1 MVTSVD
7 VTHKKE
13 TRKMSILRKNI
24 SNKAVTIA
32 IAALLI
38 ISMGTSVVLIPSASA
53 HTPSWQIPTTAYI
66 AAEPNPVG
74 VGQQIVIYFWINL
87 IFGSQSTG
95 VTGAAQLT
103 NNFRFHNY
111 NLTIVSPSGNTTTKI
126 FDVITDPTS
135 SQYTYFTPTEIGNY
149 ALIFTFPGQN
159 YTQYNYEPNSPF
171 VNDTYLPSTKTTIL
185 VVQQDPIP
193 AAAGSPPLPTEYWA
207 RPIYGENTDWWQ
219 ISSNWLGT
227 GSPVSSAT
235 GSGYISAFSFAP
247 GFGWGSVIERYPG
260 DAVGPLTGHVMWT
273 RSLENGGV
281 VGGNNVFGDLGAS
294 DKGIT
299 WFEGSAYE
307 QRYVN
312 PIIVNGIIYYT
323 EPVTFTGT
331 NAGPTVAQDLRTGKI
346 LWKTTQIPSL
356 SFAYIYNL
364 WNPDQHGVY
373 PAILF
378 TSNFARAFDAYT
390 GLPLFNVTGVP
401 TGFPAQGPAGEQL
414 RYVIANAGNSTNPQW
429 YLSEWNSSRLWAN
442 IRNPFSSGPG
452 VSDITAPTL
461 YNMSFTNGTAL
472 TTAQAQQ
479 ANIQQPSIGA
489 VAGRDINQPATS
501 YYTVYGNVL
510 NSSSSLYAYDWN
522 YSTPAFN
529 NANVTTTPTALLAT
543 GNVELFMTGSY
554 PALPQPFYTTSW
566 TPYTYYAININAS
579 RGTIGSL
586 LWTKTLQQ
594 PPQNRTVFYAGVD
607 PTAPDGLGNLGV
619 FAEVWK
625 ETSQFV
631 GYSLTTGQQIW
642 GPTEPQVDIDYYG
655 QPGPAQPDAQEAYG
669 MLYSSSFGGIL
680 YAYDMTTGKIEWTYG
695 NGGEGNTTR
704 SLSSPYGAYP
714 TFINAVGNGV
724 IYLVTTEHTATN
736 PIYKGALARAVNATT
751 GQEIWTLSSYTT
763 EFVSMSYAIA
773 DGYATWFNSYDNQ
786 IYSVGR
792 GPSVTTVTAPDAGLA
807 FGQSVVIK
815 GTVIDTSA
823 GTQQDVQKVKF
834 PNGVPVASDSIMKD
848 WMGYI
853 YQQKP
858 LPTNFAGVP
867 VTIDVLDSNG
877 NYRNIGTAISTS
889 SGTYSLSWVP
899 DIPGSYTV
907 IATFHGNNAYFG
919 SYSQTAFNAMEA
931 HPTTAPTAAPPSNLA
946 TTTDLLMYL
955 AIGVIAIIIAI
966 AIVGLLLYRK
976 HP

>member
-1 MVTSVD
+1 VT
-7 VTHKKE
+7 TEKE
-13 TRKMSILRKNI
+13 IRKMSILKMEISKN
-24 SNKAVTIA
+24 KTAAIA
-32 IAALLI
+32 IATLLI

-74 VGQQIVIYFWINL
+74 VNQQILIYFWINL
-87 IFGSQSTG
+87 IFGGQSTS
-95 VTGAAQLT
+95 TNGAAQLT
-103 NNFRFHNY
+103 NNYRFHNY
-111 NLTIVSPSGNTTTKI
+111 NLTIVSPNGTATTTI
-126 FDVITDPTS
+126 FDVNSDPTS
-135 SQYTYFTPTEIGNY
+135 SHYTSFTPAEVGTY
-149 ALIFTFPGQN
+149 TLIFTFPGQN
-159 YTQYNYEPNSPF
+159 YTQYNYDPSSPF
-171 VNDTYLPSTKTTIL
+171 VGDTYLPSTKTSTLI
-185 VVQQDPIP
+185 VQQEPLP
-193 AAAGSPPLPTEYWA
+193 SPQGSPPLPTDYWT
-207 RPIYGENTDWWQ
+207 RPIYGENTDWWL

-247 GFGWGSVIERYPG
+247 GFGWGSDIERYPG

-273 RSLENGGV
+273 HPLENGGV
-281 VGGNNVFGDLGAS
+281 VGGNNVFGDIGAS

-331 NAGPTVAQDLRTGKI
+331 TAGPTVAQDLRTGKI
-346 LWKTTQIPSL
+346 IWKTTQIPAL
-356 SFAYIYNL
+356 SFAYTYNL

-378 TSNFARAFDAYT
+378 TNNFARAFDAYT

-414 RYVIANAGNSTNPQW
+414 RYNIARQSTTW

-442 IRNPFSSGPG
+442 VNDPFLPPNSAN
-452 VSDITAPTL
+452 ILAPTL

-472 TTAQAQQ
+472 TAAQAQQ
-479 ANIQQPSIGA
+479 ATITQPAIGA
-489 VAGRDINQPATS
+489 TAGKNIDQPATS
-501 YYTVYGNVL
+501 NYLVYANVVNP
-510 NSSSSLYAYDWN
+510 NSTLYSYDWN
-522 YSTPAFN
+522 YSIPAFN
-529 NANVTTTPTALLAT
+529 AMTVAPTELLAT
-543 GNVELFMTGSY
+543 GNVLLFMTGIY
-554 PALPQPFYTTSW
+554 PALPQPFYTSSW
-566 TPYTYYAININAS
+566 APYTYYAININAS

-594 PPQNRTVFYAGVD
+594 PPENRTVFYAGVD

-625 ETSQFV
+625 ETSQFI
-631 GYSLTTGQQIW
+631 GYSLTTGDQIW

-680 YAYDMTTGKIEWTYG
+680 YAYNMTTGKIEWTYG
-695 NGGEGNTTR
+695 NGGEGNSTR
-704 SLSSPYGAYP
+704 SLSTPYGAYP

-751 GQEIWTLSSYTT
+751 GQEIWTLSSYTS

-786 IYSVGR
+786 IYSIGR
-792 GPSVTTVTAPDAGLA
+792 GPSALTVSAPDLAAASGQAVVIRGTVTD
-807 FGQSVVIK
+807 V
-815 GTVIDTSA
+815 SA
-823 GTQQDVQKVKF
+823 GTQQPEQIARF
-834 PNGVPVASDSIMKD
+834 QNGVPVSSDASMKD
-848 WMGYI
+848 WMGYV

-858 LPTNFAGVP
+858 LPTDFKGVP
-867 VTIDVLDSNG
+867 VTVDVLDSNG
-877 NYRNIGTAISTS
+877 NFRNIGTATTDAT
-889 SGTYSLSWVP
+889 GMYSLTWTP
-899 DIPGSYTV
+899 DISGNYTV
-907 IATFHGNNAYFG
+907 VATFHGTNGYWPSWSETSFAVMNAPTL
-919 SYSQTAFNAMEA
+919 TA
-931 HPTTAPTAAPPSNLA
+931 APTAPPA
-946 TTTDLLMYL
+946 VMTDTYVLGS
-955 AIGVIAIIIAI
+955 AIAIIVVIIIIGAVLIA
-966 AIVGLLLYRK
+966 LMMRK
-976 HP
+976 RP